1 MASSDPKSPVRA
13 DHRYIKKIMGSI
25 LDGKVEYV
33 PDEFDLIG
41 RVFAK
46 AGGSWVRVF
55 QGGSPE
61 DISLL
66 KKIIKQANKTDLL
79 TKKFDWSP

>member
-1 MASSDPKSPVRA
+1 MAATDPKSPVRA
-13 DHRYIKKIMGSI
+13 DHRFMKKVMQSI

-33 PDEFDLIG
+33 PDEFNLIG

-55 QGGSPE
+55 QGGSPA
-61 DISLL
+61 DIHLL
-66 KKIIKQANKTDLL
+66 KRIIKLAEKNEFL
-79 TKKFDWSP
+79 TAKYNWSP